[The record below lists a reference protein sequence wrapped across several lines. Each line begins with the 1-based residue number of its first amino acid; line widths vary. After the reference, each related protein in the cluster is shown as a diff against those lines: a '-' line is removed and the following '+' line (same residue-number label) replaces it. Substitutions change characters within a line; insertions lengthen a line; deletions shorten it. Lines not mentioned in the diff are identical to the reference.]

1 MPGAGRQAPENRNA
15 GATSS
20 LRHLYFTNMPIVQF
34 ETLPDS
40 ARVWV
45 FASEKPLTGDP
56 ADALLASV
64 DEFLDQW
71 RAHGVPLRCARDW
84 RDDRFLAVGVDVT
97 AENASGCS
105 IDGLFRTLKALEG
118 EIGSQLVGGGR
129 VFFRGP
135 TEVETTT
142 RQEFIERVKR
152 GAVTRETPVFDTG
165 LTAAADWRTRFE
177 QPASVAWTAGFFN

>member
-1 MPGAGRQAPENRNA
+1 MPSVP
-15 GATSS
+15 
-20 LRHLYFTNMPIVQF
+20 F
-34 ETLPDS
+34 EVLPDS

-45 FASEKPLTGDP
+45 FASDKALTGT
-56 ADALLASV
+56 AAHALLASV

-105 IDGLFRTLKALEG
+105 IDGLFRTLQQLEG
-118 EIGSQLVGGGR
+118 EIGSRLVGGGR
-129 VFFRGP
+129 VFYRGP
-135 TEVETTT
+135 AEVETTS
-142 RQEFIERVKR
+142 RQEFVERVKR

-165 LTAAADWRTRFE
+165 LTAAADWRAKFE
-177 QPASVAWTAGFFN
+177 QPASEAWTAAFFN